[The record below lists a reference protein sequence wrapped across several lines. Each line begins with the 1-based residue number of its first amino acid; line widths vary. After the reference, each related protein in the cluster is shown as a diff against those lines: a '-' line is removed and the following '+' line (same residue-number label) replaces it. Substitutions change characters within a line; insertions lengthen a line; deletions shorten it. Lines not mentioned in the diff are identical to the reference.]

1 MKYSV
6 VVNMDQENKT
16 TLRNMDFTKTTH
28 LFIKNKKN
36 GIKNCDFLKIA
47 KDDIICTKDCGVG
60 EVGGPFN
67 PQIFSNI
74 WKILSS
80 QSNLKSIFFLSKI
93 QNNILMIFFSLPGL
107 VAYQYQY
114 QYQYEYAPLKE
125 VMPYI
130 YYQIIPKH
138 FVI

>member
-6 VVNMDQENKT
+6 VVNMDLENKT

-47 KDDIICTKDCGVG
+47 IDDIICTKDCGVG

-80 QSNLKSIFFLSKI
+80 QSNLKSIFF
-93 QNNILMIFFSLPGL
+93 SLKKLQFLNHPSGISCISM
-107 VAYQYQY
+107 
-114 QYQYEYAPLKE
+114 YEYAPLKE

-130 YYQIIPKH
+130 YYQIIPKL

>member
-1 MKYSV
+1 MTLFV
-6 VVNMDQENKT
+6 QKT
-16 TLRNMDFTKTTH
+16 VGWERW
-28 LFIKNKKN
+28 
-36 GIKNCDFLKIA
+36 GDFLILK
-47 KDDIICTKDCGVG
+47 
-60 EVGGPFN
+60 
-67 PQIFSNI
+67 FSVTFG
-74 WKILSS
+74 KILSS

>member
-1 MKYSV
+1 
-6 VVNMDQENKT
+6 
-16 TLRNMDFTKTTH
+16 MDFTKTTH